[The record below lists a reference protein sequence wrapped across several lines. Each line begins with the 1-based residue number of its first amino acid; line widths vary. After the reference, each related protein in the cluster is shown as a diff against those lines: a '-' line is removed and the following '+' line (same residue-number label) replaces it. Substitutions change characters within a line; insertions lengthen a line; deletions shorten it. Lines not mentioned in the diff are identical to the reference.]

1 MALRL
6 MNSGSIY
13 LINNKDLKWHRYT
26 EGSNFDYPIDYS
38 DAVVDARNDGHLEL
52 LVKWEPNCCC
62 HFHRHTAETTSL
74 VLEGELQVT
83 DID

>member
-52 LVKWEPNCCC
+52 LVK
-62 HFHRHTAETTSL
+62 
-74 VLEGELQVT
+74 
-83 DID
+83 